1 MVLQHRL
8 PAAALAD
15 AQAALQ
21 RLLLLQHVADQGEA
35 LLTLSDCQ
43 VLQCSMPE
51 GALGRSQE
59 GLRGSVYG

>member
-21 RLLLLQHVADQGEA
+21 RVLLLQHGVDQGEA
-35 LLTLSDCQ
+35 LLALPDCQ
-43 VLQCSMPE
+43 VLQ
-51 GALGRSQE
+51 
-59 GLRGSVYG
+59 